1 MTSDRTP
8 EPGDL
13 PTPVTPGAALGFAA
27 ALARSAGWRL
37 VPALAVALALALT
50 EGAGLILLVPLLGT
64 IGLVVTE
71 GATGGV
77 ARWAHDAFALAG
89 VQASLPSVLTVFLAV
104 SLVYAT
110 LYRWHLLLTPA
121 VEQQFVVGLK
131 ERLYAAIVSARW
143 AFLVQRRMSDM
154 VHALLSDIDRVSTS
168 AYQLLTLVSGSA
180 VALIYIAV
188 AARLSPGL
196 TLVVCAGGLATLAL
210 VRGNSRRA
218 AARSEAVSEAQRR
231 VYRMVTE
238 SLAGLKV
245 AKSAGAETRGIETF
259 QGLQRASS
267 SRYLELLRSFA
278 DAKRRL
284 DLASALGV
292 VVLLLVAVLR
302 FDVRGAG
309 LLLILF
315 VFARVMPRMLSLQGS
330 AQLFVA
336 GLPAFANV
344 MRITTECEAEA
355 ERLVRE
361 GDARLDLTRS
371 LSFDAVT
378 FAYGSAAGPVLDR
391 LALAIEVGRTTAIV
405 GASGAG
411 KSTLADLAMG
421 LLSPASGRVL
431 VDDSPLTADR
441 LAAWR
446 RSIGYVP
453 QDGFLF
459 HDSIRG
465 NMLWAC
471 PTATDAE
478 IWNSL
483 ETAAAAAFVS
493 KLPDGLDTVVGDRGV
508 RLSGGERQRLAL
520 ARALLPTPS
529 LLILDEAT
537 SALDYA
543 SEQQV
548 LAAVAGLHGRLT
560 IIIIT
565 HRLST
570 VREADAIHVM
580 SGGRIVE
587 SGTSTELT
595 ARDGAFRALSRTQ
608 GIAQDAVL

>member
-1 MTSDRTP
+1 M
-8 EPGDL
+8 
-13 PTPVTPGAALGFAA
+13 
-27 ALARSAGWRL
+27 
-37 VPALAVALALALT
+37 
-50 EGAGLILLVPLLGT
+50 
-64 IGLVVTE
+64 
-71 GATGGV
+71 
-77 ARWAHDAFALAG
+77 
-89 VQASLPSVLTVFLAV
+89 FLAV

-245 AKSAGAETRGIETF
+245 AKSAGAETRGIEAF

-315 VFARVMPRMLSLQGS
+315 VFARVMPRMLSLEGS

-344 MRITTECEAEA
+344 MRITTECG
-355 ERLVRE
+355 RRPS
-361 GDARLDLTRS
+361 GWYTR
-371 LSFDAVT
+371 VT
-378 FAYGSAAGPVLDR
+378 R
-391 LALAIEVGRTTAIV
+391 
-405 GASGAG
+405 AS
-411 KSTLADLAMG
+411 T
-421 LLSPASGRVL
+421 
-431 VDDSPLTADR
+431 
-441 LAAWR
+441 
-446 RSIGYVP
+446 
-453 QDGFLF
+453 
-459 HDSIRG
+459 
-465 NMLWAC
+465 
-471 PTATDAE
+471 
-478 IWNSL
+478 
-483 ETAAAAAFVS
+483 
-493 KLPDGLDTVVGDRGV
+493 
-508 RLSGGERQRLAL
+508 
-520 ARALLPTPS
+520 
-529 LLILDEAT
+529 
-537 SALDYA
+537 
-543 SEQQV
+543 
-548 LAAVAGLHGRLT
+548 
-560 IIIIT
+560 
-565 HRLST
+565 
-570 VREADAIHVM
+570 
-580 SGGRIVE
+580 
-587 SGTSTELT
+587 
-595 ARDGAFRALSRTQ
+595 
-608 GIAQDAVL
+608 